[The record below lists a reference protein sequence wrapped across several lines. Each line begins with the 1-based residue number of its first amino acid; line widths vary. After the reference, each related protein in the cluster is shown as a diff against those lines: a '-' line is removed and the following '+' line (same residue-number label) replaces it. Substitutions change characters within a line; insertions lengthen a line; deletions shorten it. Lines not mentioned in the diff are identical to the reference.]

1 MQEFRQELLRARIR
15 VVGVGMEMKGAEAQ
29 KFSEIPT

>member
-15 VVGVGMEMKGAEAQ
+15 VVGVGMEMKGAEA
-29 KFSEIPT
+29 